1 MEGEFFPMAVSD
13 ATQLQQYQ
21 IEIGAKEDIATPMG
35 KLRTLH
41 LRKMHTQG
49 EAYFEI
55 WLGLEYR
62 LLPVKF
68 RQVDGS
74 DNVIE
79 EFVISD
85 IRAADE

>member
-1 MEGEFFPMAVSD
+1 
-13 ATQLQQYQ
+13 
-21 IEIGAKEDIATPMG
+21 
-35 KLRTLH
+35 
-41 LRKMHTQG
+41 MHARG

-68 RQVDGS
+68 RLVDGS
-74 DNVIE
+74 DNVTE
-79 EFVISD
+79 EFVISG